1 MVSDTFVI
9 CKQIKRIGA
18 KKIIDA
24 KKQNPPRYIAFDV
37 FSSMHFHAADI
48 FFDVT
53 LQNTDRENNR
63 KNGYYTSR
71 NREIFCN
78 FVCVL
83 QKVNDFEFT

>member
-1 MVSDTFVI
+1 MLQFCYKCYFHPFKFTEMVSDTFVI
-9 CKQIKRIGA
+9 CKQIKRIRA

-53 LQNTDRENNR
+53 
-63 KNGYYTSR
+63 
-71 NREIFCN
+71 
-78 FVCVL
+78 
-83 QKVNDFEFT
+83 